1 VSIQIQEGKYYRRRD
16 GQVAGPA
23 VNRDDPGTNY
33 PWIVAG
39 RFYTDD
45 GAYDCYTPGHHYDL
59 IAEVTVTDVL
69 PFELK
74 AGGKYETVK
83 PDGTVGPVVELAR
96 TSYAYGYLREAFPFS
111 HGSPTEVV
119 FDRHGCGFQLD
130 ARVTP
135 DSYRCFR
142 ITAPYVAPPP
152 TTVERLE
159 AWRDRYVDRV
169 CNHHEWSGELAAII
183 ADLKHT
189 ESRPKDSTAG

>member
-1 VSIQIQEGKYYRRRD
+1 MSIKIQAGKYYRRRD
-16 GQVAGPA
+16 GEVIGPA
-23 VNRDDPGTNY
+23 KHRGDKGSSYQWNVSGNY
-33 PWIVAG
+33 
-39 RFYTDD
+39 YTDD
-45 GAYDCYTPGHHYDL
+45 GRYQACGPDSPYDL

-74 AGGKYETVK
+74 AGGKYETVN